1 MDASLN
7 WIFENPTVTE
17 KDIKALEKVKAK
29 ERKNVKKGYRWIR
42 ISPVTQIHV
51 PCDEDGNPTKEGLR
65 RINILKEAKGNL
77 V

>member
-51 PCDEDGNPTKEGLR
+51 PCDENGNPTKEGLR

>member
-1 MDASLN
+1 MEASLN

-29 ERKNVKKGYRWIR
+29 EKKNIKNGYRWIR
-42 ISPVTQIHV
+42 ISPVTKIHV
-51 PCDEDGNPTKEGLR
+51 PCDENGNPTKEGLR
-65 RINILKEAKGNL
+65 RINILKKAKGNL

>member
-29 ERKNVKKGYRWIR
+29 EKKNAKKGYRWVR
-42 ISPVTQIHV
+42 ISPATKIHV
-51 PCDEDGNPTKEGLR
+51 PCDENGNPTKEGLR
-65 RINILKEAKGNL
+65 RINILKKAKGDL